1 MERYEH
7 GGNIYAHPGCVDFSA
22 NLNPL
27 GMPQAA
33 REALASCAS
42 ACAAYPDPRCTELA
56 EALAAYERVP
66 HEWVLP
72 CAGATD
78 AFARICLALRPA
90 HALVC
95 APSYSGY
102 EQALEVVGA
111 QVLRHA
117 LQPEKD
123 FEVTARLAQ
132 SLSSPV
138 EVAFVANPNNPTGR
152 CVKRDVLEACLE
164 RAAEQD
170 IVMVLDECF
179 VDLTLSPGSNDLLGH
194 YPNLVIVK
202 ALTKTFCLAGL
213 RVGYLMCAN
222 DELLAQLRQ
231 VGQPWAVSVPA
242 QLASVAALRE
252 KGYVSC
258 SRTYVARERARL
270 VRALKNCGLRVIPSD
285 ANYVLFEGTRD
296 MYEEF
301 LHHGILVRPCD
312 NYQGLAGN
320 WLRVAVRTSAEND
333 RLIRAL
339 GHITARDAGS
349 NRCAG
354 AVQERS

>member
-7 GGNIYAHPGCVDFSA
+7 GGNIYAHPECVDFSA

-27 GMPQAA
+27 GMPRAA

-42 ACAAYPDPRCTELA
+42 ACAAYPDPQCGELVA
-56 EALAAYERVP
+56 ALAAYEDVV
-66 HEWVLP
+66 HDWVLP

-78 AFARICLALRPA
+78 AFTRICLALRPA

-95 APSYSGY
+95 APCYSGY

-111 QVLRHA
+111 RVVRHCLR
-117 LQPEKD
+117 PNEG
-123 FEVTARLAQ
+123 FEVTERLAQ
-132 SLSSPV
+132 SLRTPV

-152 CVKRDVLEACLE
+152 CVQRDVLTACLD
-164 RAAEQD
+164 RAAEQG

-179 VDLTLSPGSNDLLGH
+179 VDLTLSPGSNDLLGR

-213 RVGYLMCAN
+213 RVGYLMCGSA
-222 DELLAQLRQ
+222 ELVARLRQ

-242 QLASVAALRE
+242 QLAGMAALRE
-252 KGYVSC
+252 KGYVAR
-258 SRTYVARERARL
+258 SRTFVARERVRL
-270 VRALKNCGLRVIPSD
+270 LRAIDACGLHVVPGE
-285 ANYVLFEGTRD
+285 ANYLLFEGARG
-296 MYEEF
+296 MYEE
-301 LHHGILVRPCD
+301 LLDCGILVRPCD
-312 NYQGLAGN
+312 NYQGLGER
-320 WLRVAVRTSAEND
+320 WLRVAVRTSTEND

-339 GHITARDAGS
+339 SRITADGTALDTS
-349 NRCAG
+349 AVG
-354 AVQERS
+354 AQERS